1 MTPASPSRCG
11 LERLP
16 ASAREQLARVVE
28 LFRSSLGA
36 SLLDVFLHGSAATS
50 GFDPARSDLDLL
62 VVVDERLTDEQ
73 RRRLA
78 AVLLAVSEN
87 PHPVEVSVVAL
98 ADLQRWRHPCPFEF
112 HYSEAHR
119 ARFAQA
125 DEPPSVGLDED
136 LAAHLS
142 VAKARG
148 VALLGRLGV
157 AALPIVPRR
166 DYLRAILS
174 DFAWAEREGLRAY
187 ATANAC
193 RTLAYLRSGQILSKT
208 EGLAW
213 CARHDIDASQAL
225 ALALRELVGGD
236 G

>member
-1 MTPASPSRCG
+1 MTSPLRGQRC

-16 ASAREQLARVVE
+16 ASARAQLARVVE
-28 LFRSSLGA
+28 LFRSSLGSA
-36 SLLDVFLHGSAATS
+36 LLDVFLHGSAATS

-62 VVVDERLTDEQ
+62 AVVDQRLAGGQ

-78 AVLLAVSEN
+78 AGLLAVSGD
-87 PHPVEVSVVAL
+87 PHPVEVSVVTL

-136 LAAHLS
+136 LAAHVS

-157 AALPIVPRR
+157 VALPTVPRC
-166 DYLRAILS
+166 DYLGAIRS

-187 ATANAC
+187 ASANAC

-208 EGLAW
+208 EGLVW
-213 CARHDIDASQAL
+213 CARHDIDASEAL
-225 ALALRELVGGD
+225 ALALRELVGED